1 MVNFGIMGGANLR
14 LSNIGHSTMKRIE
27 ELSRLAGGKKG
38 YHLLDIYFAASAWG
52 ILNKRREKVMDILY
66 SGKGYGVSQIDPN
79 GLFQLVLE
87 NLHPEIQDDVPK
99 LKKAFEE
106 YAEAGL
112 KHFSE
117 VVYSEVDLLE
127 VMIPETSKKSREE
140 QLTGTLRRTIDELLE
155 E

>member
-1 MVNFGIMGGANLR
+1 MVNFGEARSFTI
-14 LSNIGHSTMKRIE
+14 SPEGHLTMKRIT
-27 ELSRLAGGKKG
+27 ELSNFNDGKKVFQR
-38 YHLLDIYFAASAWG
+38 LDIYFAAAAWG
-52 ILNKRREKVMDILY
+52 IANRSDGKVTKIR
-66 SGKGYGVSQIDPN
+66 GKGYDISQIDPN

-87 NLHPEIQDDVPK
+87 NLHPEIQDDVAE

-117 VVYSEVDLLE
+117 VVHSEVDLLDL
-127 VMIPETSKKSREE
+127 MMPETSKKSREE
-140 QLTGTLRRTIDELLE
+140 QLTANLRRSIDELLE